1 MYSLNELTLEIT
13 KQCSMGCLIC
23 SSNGGVEDPNVL
35 SFDQITKIIDDA
47 KKLGVQTIS
56 ISGGEPLESKIC
68 LNLIEYIDKLG
79 LTIELYSCG
88 NLKENNTIIPIDEKI
103 FLKLKTLRVKKVIF
117 SIHGPNN
124 LIHDQLTNKK
134 GSFDNLVVSIKRAK
148 IAGLHTEMH
157 FVPVSIN
164 YHFLPEVLN
173 LANSL
178 KISKI
183 SLLRFVAQ
191 GRGKINEKILSLSEE
206 DMMIF
211 KNLLENNTKYSERSI
226 RIGAPY
232 NCLNL
237 DHSSCSAGLDKAT
250 IRPDGCVFPCVSMK
264 NIELP
269 NTPENV
275 KSLTLIEIWNHSE
288 LFLETRKI
296 LNTPIETPCF
306 TCNKNLSCF
315 NGCDTVKILIKKV
328 NGDSCNSYNNSPSVT
343 TQLVKSN
350 QTPVFI
356 EPGVI

>member
-1 MYSLNELTLEIT
+1 
-13 KQCSMGCLIC
+13 MGCLIC

-68 LNLIEYIDKLG
+68 LNLIEYIDKLD
-79 LTIELYSCG
+79 LSIELYSCG
-88 NLKENNTIIPIDEKI
+88 NLKGNNTIIPIDEKI
-103 FLKLKTLRVKKVIF
+103 FLKLKKLHVKKVIF

-124 LIHDQLTNKK
+124 LIHDHLTNKK
-134 GSFDNLVVSIKRAK
+134 GSFNNLVTSITSAK
-148 IAGLHTEMH
+148 KAGLNIELH

-164 YHFLPEVLN
+164 YHFLPEVMQ

-178 KISKI
+178 KITKI

-191 GRGKINEKILSLSEE
+191 GRGKINEKILGLSEN
-206 DMMIF
+206 DMRTF
-211 KNLLENNTKYSERSI
+211 TNLLENYTKNSVCTI

-237 DHSSCSAGLDKAT
+237 DNSSCSAGLDKAT
-250 IRPDGCVFPCVSMK
+250 IRPDGYVFPCVSMK

-269 NTPENV
+269 KTPENV
-275 KSLTLIEIWNHSE
+275 KSLSLIEIWNHSE

-296 LNTPIETPCF
+296 LKTSIETPCLM
-306 TCNKNLSCF
+306 CNKNLSCF

-328 NGDSCNSYNNSPSVT
+328 NVDFCNSNNCSSNVT
-343 TQLVKSN
+343 TQIVKSN
-350 QTPVFI
+350 QIPVSI
-356 EPGVI
+356 EPGVV